1 MVVYLCLASS
11 DCIIL
16 RVQITKHRTAICA
29 EDTSM
34 QMWSYDMRLCWEVQ
48 YNLLKHFIK
57 GCTYNVHC
65 CVFEYSQHLQYLQCL
80 QSQHRT
86 ECFNCGARVLFC
98 TGLSPTQFINTS
110 NPLTHHRSL
119 QTATDLKK
127 VQNIPEDFYPVGLWA
142 SSYYF
147 SCVQQSRGEL
157 SNLNGNE
164 KAWNW
169 EKSYWGKILRPY

>member
-1 MVVYLCLASS
+1 
-11 DCIIL
+11 
-16 RVQITKHRTAICA
+16 
-29 EDTSM
+29 
-34 QMWSYDMRLCWEVQ
+34 MRLCWEVQ

-164 KAWNW
+164 KHETGRKVIGATFYVPIRIFTATKW
-169 EKSYWGKILRPY
+169 KIVIPMHNLSQFRLITCLASVLL